1 MTSKDVKNI
10 IGHSLT
16 GQLVLLLLV
25 GALGFFI
32 YYFSPY
38 LFPGLYDDSVPSSIP
53 DTPTSINNEA
63 SPSQTI
69 SQSPSPP
76 GTSSPDVENAL
87 ELPEEIS
94 EVTLSEEIVTVKYT
108 WIYGNSDWAW
118 KLDIPRSVYET
129 YRSIPR
135 SPTMDYSVYIT
146 HPYDDE
152 YINILSTKIKQ
163 AAESEGYDEFQT
175 VEFATAFVQ
184 NLEYT
189 NDSVTSAYDEYPRY
203 PIETLYNKGGDCED
217 TSILLASILRSMG
230 YSVVLIELS
239 DHCAVGVLGGDS
251 LHGTYWEYGG
261 GKYYYIET
269 TNSGWGIGELPD
281 VYKDAS
287 AYIFPMIPTP
297 VISHEWYMENK
308 RYYGELNVTITNLG
322 SAIACNTYVYAGFDT
337 GNDQIWDAQKSSA
350 IDLEPGMEST
360 TTLIIQPPPSGHR
373 TRLIVQIVSGDYC
386 VSQSYSQWFDS

>member
-1 MTSKDVKNI
+1 MAGLVWCRYFNLTSKDVKNI

-118 KLDIPRSVYET
+118 KLDIP
-129 YRSIPR
+129 
-135 SPTMDYSVYIT
+135 
-146 HPYDDE
+146 
-152 YINILSTKIKQ
+152 LSGI
-163 AAESEGYDEFQT
+163 AGLIYMFHIRT
-175 VEFATAFVQ
+175 VE
-184 NLEYT
+184 
-189 NDSVTSAYDEYPRY
+189 YPASMPSRCCRISRY
-203 PIETLYNKGGDCED
+203 I
-217 TSILLASILRSMG
+217 
-230 YSVVLIELS
+230 
-239 DHCAVGVLGGDS
+239 
-251 LHGTYWEYGG
+251 
-261 GKYYYIET
+261 
-269 TNSGWGIGELPD
+269 
-281 VYKDAS
+281 
-287 AYIFPMIPTP
+287 
-297 VISHEWYMENK
+297 
-308 RYYGELNVTITNLG
+308 
-322 SAIACNTYVYAGFDT
+322 
-337 GNDQIWDAQKSSA
+337 
-350 IDLEPGMEST
+350 
-360 TTLIIQPPPSGHR
+360 
-373 TRLIVQIVSGDYC
+373 
-386 VSQSYSQWFDS
+386 